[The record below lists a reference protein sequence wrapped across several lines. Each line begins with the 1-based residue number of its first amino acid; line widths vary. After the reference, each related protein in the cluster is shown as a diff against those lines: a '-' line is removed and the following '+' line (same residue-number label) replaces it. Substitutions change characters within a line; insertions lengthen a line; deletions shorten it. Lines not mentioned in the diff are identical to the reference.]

1 MRDIWSISCSAR
13 WKQDLN
19 CAAVTRNYGKN
30 DAVRHSRLLLR
41 GNVSIFEQIKFSNE
55 LLCVLLRLVECVT
68 GKVRQL
74 MFTLNVITD
83 LILANNFAYQ
93 LYVFTLRQKSFIV
106 IRWFDSQEIQDE
118 WFTSVTIWLPSF
130 QKEFGR
136 SQPFYRHLLCPRSAW
151 LALKDT

>member
-68 GKVRQL
+68 GKVRQV

-106 IRWFDSQEIQDE
+106 IRWFDHKKFKMSDSLQ
-118 WFTSVTIWLPSF
+118 W
-130 QKEFGR
+130 
-136 SQPFYRHLLCPRSAW
+136 PFDCPAFRKN
-151 LALKDT
+151 LVDRNPFIDTFYVQGVRD